1 MSQIDVGAF
10 LQHQPLFQQLSPAQ
24 RAALVPGTR
33 EVRGQKGQVIFQKG
47 DPCEGMYVV
56 VFGKVKLALTAQNGQ
71 EKVMEILH
79 PGQSFAEAVMFLNRP
94 CPVMAQFLEDG
105 LLLHV
110 SADVIMGA
118 LVSAPDFARRM
129 LAGLSLRLHSMVRD
143 VERYSVESSRQRVAS
158 YLLQQAPAQAD
169 GTVVHLPV
177 NKNLIASRLNL
188 TPETFSRMLHQLAD
202 EGLIDVQGRDI
213 VLCDVAGLQQDGHA

>member
-1 MSQIDVGAF
+1 MSQIDIGAF

-24 RAALVPGTR
+24 RAALVPGTH

-47 DPCEGMYVV
+47 DPCDGMYVV
-56 VFGKVKLALTAQNGQ
+56 VFGKVKLALTAQNGS

-94 CPVMAQFLEDG
+94 GPVMAQFLEDG

-110 SADVIMGA
+110 SAEVIFGA
-118 LVSAPDFARRM
+118 IASDPGFAQRM

-143 VERYSVESSRQRVAS
+143 VERYSVENSLQRVIS
-158 YLLQQAPAQAD
+158 YLLQEGQPACN
-169 GTVVHLPV
+169 GRVVHLPV

-188 TPETFSRMLHQLAD
+188 TPETFSRVLHQLV
-202 EGLIDVQGRDI
+202 ESVLVEVRGRDI
-213 VLCDVAGLQQDGHA
+213 VLMDVEGMQQLVS

>member
-1 MSQIDVGAF
+1 
-10 LQHQPLFQQLSPAQ
+10 
-24 RAALVPGTR
+24 
-33 EVRGQKGQVIFQKG
+33 
-47 DPCEGMYVV
+47 MYVV
-56 VFGKVKLALTAQNGQ
+56 VFGKVKLALTAQNGS

-110 SADVIMGA
+110 SAEVIFGA
-118 LVSAPDFARRM
+118 IASDPGFAQRM

-143 VERYSVESSRQRVAS
+143 VERYSVENSLQRVIS
-158 YLLQQAPAQAD
+158 YLLQEGQPACN
-169 GTVVHLPV
+169 GRVVHLPV

-188 TPETFSRMLHQLAD
+188 TPETFSRVLHQLI
-202 EGLIDVQGRDI
+202 ESVLVEVRGRDI
-213 VLCDVAGLQQDGHA
+213 VLMDVEGMQQLVS